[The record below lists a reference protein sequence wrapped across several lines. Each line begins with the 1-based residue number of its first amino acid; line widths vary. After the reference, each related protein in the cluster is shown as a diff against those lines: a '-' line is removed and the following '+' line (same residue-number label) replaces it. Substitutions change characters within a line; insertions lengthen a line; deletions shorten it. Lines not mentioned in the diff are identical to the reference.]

1 MTALALKRGHTLT
14 FFNRGKTKTDRYPE
28 IERIKGDR
36 NGEIDGLKDREWDV
50 VIDNSGYV
58 PRHVRLSAEL
68 LAPKV
73 KQYVFVSSISVYPN
87 FSVPRDESSPVGKLP
102 DETVEKVDGET
113 YGPLKALCE
122 QAVEKALPG
131 RTTIIR
137 PGLIVGPDDNTDRFT
152 YWPARAAR
160 GGEFIAP
167 GAPSDPFQVIDV
179 RDLAAFTINAIE
191 NMSTGTY
198 NLVSNVNEFKFGAL
212 TDACV
217 AAARK
222 QAKPADGAA
231 RYLSTGGV
239 PRGTE
244 GGAVERNARV
254 AARQGRRGRLRRH
267 QQQGS
272 AREGTQDHAD
282 SQDRGRH
289 ARLASDAAGRRA
301 REAQGRHRARERS
314 RRARG
319 VEGQEGLMAEDPP
332 SSNRVASIQKW
343 ILRVVGVAG
352 VALFAFFF
360 ALTFYTPQW
369 VERFAADF
377 IESRVAEKVYTG
389 IYGLRGQRA
398 ATAQFPGLRKSYIG
412 RMKSASN
419 MSRRT

>member
-1 MTALALKRGHTLT
+1 M
-14 FFNRGKTKTDRYPE
+14 
-28 IERIKGDR
+28 
-36 NGEIDGLKDREWDV
+36 

-87 FSVPRDESSPVGKLP
+87 FSVPRDETSPVGKLA

-167 GAPSDPFQVIDV
+167 GAPTDPFQVIDA

-191 NMSTGTY
+191 NEVTGTY
-198 NLVSNVNEFKFGAL
+198 NLVSNVNEFKFGEL

-217 AAARK
+217 AAAT
-222 QAKPADGAA
+222 QAGETRRCAA
-231 RYLSTGGV
+231 RHLSTDGF

-244 GGAVERNARV
+244 GGAVERNARM
-254 AARQGRRGRLRRH
+254 AARQGRRSSVRGH
-267 QQQGS
+267 QQQGG
-272 AREGTQDHAD
+272 ARQGPQDHAD
-282 SQDRGRH
+282 QEDGGRH
-289 ARLASDAAGRRA
+289 ARLASDA
-301 REAQGRHRARERS
+301 S
-314 RRARG
+314 
-319 VEGQEGLMAEDPP
+319 
-332 SSNRVASIQKW
+332 
-343 ILRVVGVAG
+343 
-352 VALFAFFF
+352 
-360 ALTFYTPQW
+360 
-369 VERFAADF
+369 
-377 IESRVAEKVYTG
+377 
-389 IYGLRGQRA
+389 
-398 ATAQFPGLRKSYIG
+398 
-412 RMKSASN
+412 
-419 MSRRT
+419 